1 MGTKIAILDIL
12 IFSTILIVPLALFLM
27 FYKNKF
33 KKYLLVSL
41 FSSLLI
47 VNYFSSLI
55 YILISIQMIQK
66 TSLVFFVFG
75 TVCICLNYVLY
86 YLFLK
91 SIIQKQKKLYLKD
104 FIHFIPIIFI
114 SAYVIKYIYFNF
126 ELTNN
131 NSLMSLIEVQ
141 KLLYYKNQ
149 NNIAIILRILYPFV
163 YLLLSTRLIIK
174 LLRNFSIIFPSD
186 QIKTFLFILHV
197 SKIGNYMCFIFGLLS
212 ILNHSQVFAEIVK
225 ILFLIF
231 SLSTSIYILA
241 NPYII
246 FNIDKIIGSSKKL
259 NNYQIEKKDT
269 IMSLN
274 NLIKSN
280 NLFLNDNY
288 NLINLSGDS
297 KISISNIREEIKLNG
312 YDNYSDY
319 INSFRICHA
328 NNLIQNGYLN
338 KYSIQSLSEVSGFQ
352 SEVTFYR
359 VFKKANGCTP
369 KEYGNRL
376 NLKVT

>member
-33 KKYLLVSL
+33 KNYLLVSL

-186 QIKTFLFILHV
+186 QIKTFIIILHV

-269 IMSLN
+269 ISILN
-274 NLIKSN
+274 NLILNN
-280 NLFLNDNY
+280 NLFLNTNY
-288 NLINLSGDS
+288 SLINLSGDS
-297 KISISNIREEIKLNG
+297 KIAISIIREEIKQNE
-312 YDNYSDY
+312 YDNYSEY

-338 KYSIQSLSEVSGFQ
+338 KFSIQSLCVESGFQ

-359 VFKKANGCTP
+359 IFKKVNGCTP
-369 KEYGNRL
+369 KEYSNKL
-376 NLKVT
+376 NLTVT